1 MLRKRGVWSE
11 TILVSATSVDRGNL
25 ASQSA
30 ETKTLSR
37 TLLTRF
43 SCLLDQVKHAP
54 DRWISSGLNLA
65 MKSLNM
71 LTRGQLMLELF
82 LSAPLLK
89 RLKSPAIRTGR
100 DQADS
105 LVSSSWRNP
114 GDRA

>member
-37 TLLTRF
+37 TLLTGF

-54 DRWISSGLNLA
+54 DRWISMRLNLA

-71 LTRGQLMLELF
+71 LTRGQLIVGIIF
-82 LSAPLLK
+82 IRP
-89 RLKSPAIRTGR
+89 SPQEIEVAGNQNRQGSGR
-100 DQADS
+100 
-105 LVSSSWRNP
+105 
-114 GDRA
+114 